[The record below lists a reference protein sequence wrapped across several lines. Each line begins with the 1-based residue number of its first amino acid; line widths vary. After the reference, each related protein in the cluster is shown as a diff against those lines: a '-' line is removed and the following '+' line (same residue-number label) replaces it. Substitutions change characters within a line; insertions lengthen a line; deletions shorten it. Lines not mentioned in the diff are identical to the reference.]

1 MQLAGDLGA
10 SVIAEGIE
18 RPEELSALIDIG
30 VSYGQGFL
38 LGRPMELERCVN
50 AR

>member
-18 RPEELSALIDIG
+18 RQEELLALIDIG
-30 VSYGQGFL
+30 VIYGQGFL
-38 LGRPMELERCVN
+38 LGRPMELERCVV
-50 AR
+50 AK